1 MLEFA
6 PPKPEEQQRDTPQE
20 GGAEEED
27 MPECPNHHPTT
38 YIEGKSQSIT
48 RLIIFLLLCSR
59 VK

>member
-1 MLEFA
+1 M
-6 PPKPEEQQRDTPQE
+6 EEQQRDTPQE

-38 YIEGKSQSIT
+38 YIEGKSRSII
-48 RLIIFLLLCSR
+48 RLLIFLLSCSR